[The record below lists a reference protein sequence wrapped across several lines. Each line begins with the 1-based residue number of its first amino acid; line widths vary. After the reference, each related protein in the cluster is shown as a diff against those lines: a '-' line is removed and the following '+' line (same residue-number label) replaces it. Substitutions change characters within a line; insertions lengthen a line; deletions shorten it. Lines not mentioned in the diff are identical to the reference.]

1 MKKIFV
7 LFLVLSCLLC
17 ACGKPQ
23 SSGELSCT
31 VTADVLDALASLP
44 SGEPSPLPVENGI
57 LLQKEVSFSAGESA
71 YDVMLRTLQEEK
83 IHYEVDTTK
92 YFLGI
97 GNIYAGDCGDMSGW
111 LYSVNGESPTV
122 GASQY
127 TLQDGDEL
135 RFYYVTTFE

>member
-23 SSGELSCT
+23 FGGELSCT
-31 VTADVLDALASLP
+31 VTADVLDAQAAM
-44 SGEPSPLPVENGI
+44 PLVEFPPTFPPNGI
-57 LLQKEVSFSAGESA
+57 VLQADASFSAGETA
-71 YDVMLRTLQEEK
+71 YDVMLRALQEEK
-83 IHYEVDTTK
+83 IHYEVDASK
-92 YFLGI
+92 YFLAI
-97 GNIYAGDCGDMSGW
+97 GNIYAGEFGDMSGW
-111 LYSVNGESPTV
+111 LYTVNGESPTV

-127 TLQDGDEL
+127 ILQDGDNL